1 MMLRR
6 ISAALGLAAV
16 ALMAGCEGK
25 ISDTGLDTCR
35 SPQQFFEEQVWTPVM
50 ADTCATCHYADGIAA
65 STRMKLRTPREN
77 ETISQDDLAYNL
89 ELVRQVAKI
98 QYKGKTLLLAKPQGE
113 LNHGGGVVL
122 ERGSVGV
129 RALERMAEILA
140 DPTICS
146 ETQTCSELAVL
157 PARVWRLT
165 PGDYEASIRDALG
178 EDLAIAGLITADER
192 VGGFSNNAD
201 VLDVSD
207 VTAEQLMAV
216 GELVS
221 GRVVARLAELA
232 PQSGCID
239 RDCARRFVRSFGEKL
254 FRRPVTDEES
264 VALMNLYDTGRDIG
278 GTYAAGIALA
288 AQGIVQAPQTLYRSE
303 LGNRDAGLTVLTS
316 DEIATSMAYMLTGA
330 PPDDTLRSIAASGAD
345 LANADVRRAQAERLI
360 ATPAGRHRMVTFVK
374 EWLGLTDL
382 QHMLKNTAVYP
393 QFTDALRNAMIAETE
408 AFVEHVIFDN
418 EGTYQALM
426 SASYSYINDD
436 LAAIYGVGA
445 PGGTQLSR
453 ADLPSDERAGIITQA
468 SVMSWYAH
476 DNQSGPVFRGKF
488 VRQNILC
495 QQLPPPPNVVTIVV
509 PAPNPNLT
517 TRERFAAH
525 TGAPAC
531 ASCHALIDPI
541 GFGMELYDGIG
552 RARETENGRP
562 VDSSGTLDG
571 ADGVSRD
578 FVGGAELAR
587 LLAESEEAKNCFVTQ
602 FTRFAQGHTETVND
616 VCGINQNTQAFKA
629 TGTNIR
635 ELILSMIS
643 SDSFIRRRAP
653 QGL

>member
-1 MMLRR
+1 MMFRR
-6 ISAALGLAAV
+6 ISAAVGVAV
-16 ALMAGCEGK
+16 VACVAGCDGK

-65 STRMKLRTPREN
+65 ATRMKLRTPAEN
-77 ETISQDDLAYNL
+77 ETISQEDLAYNL

-98 QYKGKTLLLAKPQGE
+98 EYKGKTLLLAKPQGE

-129 RALERMAEILA
+129 RALERMAEIFA
-140 DPTICS
+140 DPTMCS
-146 ETQTCSELAVL
+146 ETRTCSELAVL

-165 PGDYEASIRDALG
+165 PADYEASIRDAVG
-178 EDLAIAGLITADER
+178 ENLDIAGLITADER

-201 VLDVSD
+201 VLDVND

-216 GELVS
+216 AQLVS
-221 GRVVARLAELA
+221 GRVVARLGELA
-232 PQSGCID
+232 PQNGCID
-239 RDCARRFVRSFGEKL
+239 RDCARRFVRSFGEKM
-254 FRRPVTDEES
+254 FRRPITDEES
-264 VALMNLYDTGRDIG
+264 GALMTLYDTGRDVG

-288 AQGIVQAPQTLYRSE
+288 AQGIVQAPQTIYRSE
-303 LGNRDAGLTVLTS
+303 LGSAGESLTALTT

-330 PPDDTLRSIAASGAD
+330 PPDGTLRDLAASGTD
-345 LANADVRRAQAERLI
+345 LTRADVRRAEAERLI

-374 EWLGLTDL
+374 EWLGLTEL
-382 QHMLKNTAVYP
+382 GLMLKNTTTYP
-393 QFTDALRNAMIAETE
+393 QFTDALRDAMIAETE

-426 SASYSYINDD
+426 GASYSYINND
-436 LAAIYGVGA
+436 LAALYGVSA
-445 PGGTQLSR
+445 PGGSGLFR
-453 ADLPSDERAGIITQA
+453 VDLPADERAGIITHA

-509 PAPNPNLT
+509 PPPDPDLT

-531 ASCHALIDPI
+531 AGCHALIDPI

-552 RARETENGRP
+552 RTREVENGKP

-571 ADGVSRD
+571 ADGVARD

-602 FTRFAQGHTETVND
+602 FTRFAQGHTETVDD

-635 ELILSMIS
+635 ELVLSMVS
-643 SDSFIRRRAP
+643 SDNFIRRRAP
-653 QGL
+653 QGQ